1 MSPKRKKVE
10 AALKNLFSNPNAPR
24 SDQAATEESGNK
36 DTQQPVNSV
45 VESDEKREAKPRRTR
60 QKATPAG
67 KTKPAVKSEVPAP
80 AVKQPNTEKSNT
92 PVIKKA
98 QEVPT
103 DAVLTESPPQEQPTS
118 KTEPVSAAPIQKP
131 TQSQKAATEK
141 AKQADQDVKP
151 AQEPKKETKKILEE
165 TQLVVFKLADEYYG
179 VKIELV
185 ESIIKMQPYTIVPN
199 VPNYIVGVTNLRG
212 YVLPIVDL
220 RTRFSLPIQEE
231 THNTRIMVLLI
242 NGEKVGMIVD
252 EVNEVARVMTE
263 DIDPTPALIVNINME
278 FVDGIAKLREE
289 NKDFVRL
296 AILLN
301 MEKALK
307 VK

>member
-10 AALKNLFSNPNAPR
+10 AALKNLFSNSAAPKPKQKTADEN
-24 SDQAATEESGNK
+24 SSEAAQQSIKMVADSAEKPTPKSPRTPRTAKKKAVSAAEIKTAPPETADNK
-36 DTQQPVNSV
+36 
-45 VESDEKREAKPRRTR
+45 AKSTASR
-60 QKATPAG
+60 QKDAQKLAEVTE
-67 KTKPAVKSEVPAP
+67 TKPAGPA
-80 AVKQPNTEKSNT
+80 
-92 PVIKKA
+92 
-98 QEVPT
+98 
-103 DAVLTESPPQEQPTS
+103 L
-118 KTEPVSAAPIQKP
+118 AAPKPELESVEAVQKP
-131 TQSQKAATEK
+131 NALETKTVEK
-141 AKQADQDVKP
+141 PRQPDQDVQS
-151 AQEPKKETKKILEE
+151 AQEPKKEIKKILDA
-165 TQLVVFKLADEYYG
+165 TQLVIFKLADEYYG
-179 VKIELV
+179 VRIDLV

-220 RTRFSLPIQEE
+220 RTRFSLPKQEE

-242 NGEKVGMIVD
+242 KGEKVGMIVD
-252 EVNEVARVMTE
+252 EVNEVARVLSD

-278 FVDGIAKLREE
+278 FVEGIAKLRDE
-289 NKDFVRL
+289 NKEFMRM